1 MADKKRQKKGQLP
14 PGVKGPSPQP
24 GNQRGGNPR
33 PTNSRPSNPSAGTP
47 RGNLERA
54 SIPILSRL
62 LAVPRWLLVVLIAS
76 CLLLGLAL
84 TGPLAPVGALFLLIV
99 ATFLGWLLML
109 AWPVLP
115 VGRRM
120 IRLVVVF
127 AIVGLA
133 VLKALGRF

>member
-1 MADKKRQKKGQLP
+1 MAGKKRPKKGQLP
-14 PGVKGPSPQP
+14 PGVKGPAPQP
-24 GNQRGGNPR
+24 NNQ
-33 PTNSRPSNPSAGTP
+33 RPSNPPAGTP

-54 SIPILSRL
+54 SIPFLSRL
-62 LAVPRWLLVVLIAS
+62 LAMPRWLLVVLIAS

-99 ATFLGWLLML
+99 GTFLGWLLML

-127 AIVGLA
+127 ALVGLA

>member
-1 MADKKRQKKGQLP
+1 MAGKKRPKKGQLP
-14 PGVKGPSPQP
+14 PGVKGPSAQPSRPVDPQP
-24 GNQRGGNPR
+24 A
-33 PTNSRPSNPSAGTP
+33 TSP

-62 LAVPRWLLVVLIAS
+62 LAMPRWLLVILIAS

-84 TGPLAPVGALFLLIV
+84 TGPLSPLGAIFLLIV

-109 AWPVLP
+109 AWPVLNP
-115 VGRRM
+115 GRRM
-120 IRLVVVF
+120 IRLVVVL
-127 AIVGLA
+127 AVLGLA

>member
-1 MADKKRQKKGQLP
+1 MAGKKRPKKGQLP
-14 PGVKGPSPQP
+14 PGVKGPAPQSN
-24 GNQRGGNPR
+24 NQ
-33 PTNSRPSNPSAGTP
+33 RPSNPPAGTP

-54 SIPILSRL
+54 SIPFLSRL
-62 LAVPRWLLVVLIAS
+62 LAMPRWLLVVLIAS

-99 ATFLGWLLML
+99 GTFLGWLLML

-127 AIVGLA
+127 ALVGLA